1 MRTASRTAVRAWRCW
16 EAGGEASTTGS
27 TTKASASTWWWTF
40 RRGKKHGRRVDDQGM
55 TIDRVTGE
63 RVPAFKGEELSG
75 KQLRF
80 ATRVHVK
87 LGECLVH
94 NVQVKERLLDNTGF
108 TVLEVRMSPDL
119 QKAYI
124 RWSCRDGRE
133 AEADKAVRSATAKLR
148 QCLSKSLGAKFVPSL
163 EFRREGERN
172 PKQEA
177 LEDAFRRASEEREAW
192 EKEGRVL
199 DGHAKDEKNDG

>member
-1 MRTASRTAVRAWRCW
+1 M
-16 EAGGEASTTGS
+16 E
-27 TTKASASTWWWTF
+27 
-40 RRGKKHGRRVDDQGM
+40 HGRANSFACHATLPSLHLDLAWQDEDGLEDGGARVAVLGSGRGGFHHGFDD
-55 TIDRVTGE
+55 E
-63 RVPAFKGEELSG
+63 GEELSG